1 MKKGIKITSAI
12 MALILILSSVMIF
25 PASAAETGE
34 DNCLIGASNSYTM
47 HTGQSMYMYM
57 ELKYTNVFYENIT
70 TSNPDIVDVKGDRKG
85 GMNIYAKKQGTT
97 RVTITVKAYTSAA
110 PYVRTADCFITVVPA
125 PSAPANV
132 RIRNYETGFNIN
144 WDKAPNAQ
152 RYVVYIKTKSSE
164 WLYDL
169 TYHNYMNIE
178 DLEPGEMYYVQVQ
191 SLGLN
196 DFTGGFSR
204 VSSYTFVPRTYH
216 TCKYNTN
223 GSVTLNW
230 LEAENVQG
238 YAIAKKK
245 AGDKNYTYYYTKS
258 TSFND
263 KNVAAGEVYYYQ
275 VSPYYT
281 VGKSTAYGQWSD
293 TKKVTTL
300 FKPTVTNMNSN
311 ASRLNINWNSIKGAT
326 AYKVAFKRTTDSA
339 WNYRTTTSRYYN
351 VVNPTKGA
359 TYITQVCP
367 VNGSVAG
374 PWSDAASHYID

>member
-12 MALILILSSVMIF
+12 MALILILSSVIF
-25 PASAAETGE
+25 FPVSAAETGE

-70 TSNPDIVDVKGDRKG
+70 TSNPDIVDVKGDGKG

-97 RVTITVKAYTSAA
+97 KVTITVKAYTSAD

-230 LEAENVQG
+230 LEAENFVDFLVNPKWGKDGVYLAYMTTKMVQKTG
-238 YAIAKKK
+238 
-245 AGDKNYTYYYTKS
+245 N
-258 TSFND
+258 
-263 KNVAAGEVYYYQ
+263 
-275 VSPYYT
+275 
-281 VGKSTAYGQWSD
+281 
-293 TKKVTTL
+293 
-300 FKPTVTNMNSN
+300 
-311 ASRLNINWNSIKGAT
+311 
-326 AYKVAFKRTTDSA
+326 VAFKNGGAHQVYDATRG
-339 WNYRTTTSRYYN
+339 RYVPGPN
-351 VVNPTKGA
+351 SKSFHNRLGEKIAECTNKACVFRAVNEHAEKWLVG
-359 TYITQVCP
+359 
-367 VNGSVAG
+367 
-374 PWSDAASHYID
+374 DAYKEYVGIERAALQ

>member
-1 MKKGIKITSAI
+1 
-12 MALILILSSVMIF
+12 
-25 PASAAETGE
+25 
-34 DNCLIGASNSYTM
+34 
-47 HTGQSMYMYM
+47 
-57 ELKYTNVFYENIT
+57 
-70 TSNPDIVDVKGDRKG
+70 
-85 GMNIYAKKQGTT
+85 
-97 RVTITVKAYTSAA
+97 
-110 PYVRTADCFITVVPA
+110 
-125 PSAPANV
+125 
-132 RIRNYETGFNIN
+132 
-144 WDKAPNAQ
+144 
-152 RYVVYIKTKSSE
+152 
-164 WLYDL
+164 
-169 TYHNYMNIE
+169 MNIE

-245 AGDKNYTYYYTKS
+245 AGDKNYTYYYTKA

-263 KNVAAGEVYYYQ
+263 KNVAAGAVYYYQ

-311 ASRLNINWNSIKGAT
+311 ASRLNINWNFIKGAT

-367 VNGSVAG
+367 VNGCVAG